1 MDLKLK
7 AKFDTLRIEAL
18 EAELSKVTNA
28 AAEVIEDLKD
38 KNIELEIAKMVHVKN
53 LKDLNK
59 KIDGLKFSIELK
71 EGRFNSSQNVV
82 RDLRADVA
90 HYQSELE
97 TFKDRAQVQLDIDRE
112 KTRLAREDA
121 KYWANEAA
129 KFEINC
135 NNCNL
140 S

>member
-71 EGRFNSSQNVV
+71 EGRFDSSQNVV

-97 TFKDRAQVQLDIDRE
+97 AFKDRAQKQLDIDRE
-112 KTRLAREDA
+112 KIRLAREDA

-129 KFEINC
+129 KFEIKC

-140 S
+140 

>member
-7 AKFDTLRIEAL
+7 AKFETLRIEAL
-18 EAELSKVTNA
+18 VNELARVKESASFSISLLNEIV
-28 AAEVIEDLKD
+28 ED
-38 KNIELEIAKMVHVKN
+38 KNEIIEN
-53 LKDLNK
+53 
-59 KIDGLKFSIELK
+59 K
-71 EGRFNSSQNVV
+71 EGRFISSQKVV